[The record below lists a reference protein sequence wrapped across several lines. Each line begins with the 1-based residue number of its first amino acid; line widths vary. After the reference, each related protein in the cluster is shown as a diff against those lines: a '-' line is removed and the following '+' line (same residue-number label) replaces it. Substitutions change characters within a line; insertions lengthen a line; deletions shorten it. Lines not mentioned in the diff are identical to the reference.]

1 MPCFSSSGE
10 VESQP
15 GKTAPSSPRAACQ
28 RRPREEV
35 PPRRSGGEPRRPRGA
50 AGGSPRP
57 ARSLSSAEGSG
68 RGLRRQC
75 PCSFCPGARALEVE
89 VCNRGASL
97 KLTLFPVYRCSYLVR
112 VVNGLDV
119 YLGYRKPVRKCL
131 LKPSL
136 KPASSL
142 QSLLS

>member
-15 GKTAPSSPRAACQ
+15 GKTAPSFPRAACQ

-57 ARSLSSAEGSG
+57 GPSPRRRGAGGGSDDSAPAPS
-68 RGLRRQC
+68 
-75 PCSFCPGARALEVE
+75 CPGARALEVE

-97 KLTLFPVYRCSYLVR
+97 KFTLFPVYRCSYLVR

-119 YLGYRKPVRKCL
+119 YLGYHKPVRKCL

-136 KPASSL
+136 KRSSSL